1 MDNLKHLDTIKIT
14 DLLTLTND
22 SYMGESS
29 DNKSDNDDNNNNNNK
44 IKEYNNILKNILDDL
59 KTTPS
64 KVKGDT
70 GLNWHFV
77 LTFGTAI
84 TAFFP
89 IVESFIKNSGQS
101 FDADIKTTVVYLT
114 ICALAIALKKPKE
127 LYKKIFEELRL
138 RGSYNFLKP
147 TVAIMNV
154 MKKIFKV
161 ISKKTG
167 QVITGIVDMFAYT
180 ALFVPFALVLQDLIS
195 LNSIT
200 MDGFI
205 SAFSGDWIGKVL
217 SVSISLG
224 TISIKHFF
232 IDLINNL
239 KGFKHKGINAIK
251 KVINKIKNF
260 SLSQFIF
267 GNKNKKSINNDI
279 KKFTDFDG
287 GEIIN
292 ETGNK
297 YTELEEK
304 WGSLGEYVENF
315 QKELNDNTKELD
327 FLRVIGKYL
336 ESKPDIRLANA
347 VDSMNEYDQRL
358 LVKELQDDFLNE
370 GITAKEFL
378 KDIEDISL
386 SGKGGFNSF
395 IKVIN
400 ALNLPEIKPDIDN
413 CPKDFSLIFSM
424 ESLNKER
431 LLNIMKRF
439 KSLSSAIRI
448 IENIEDNII
457 GLYFGLKYES
467 KRFWI
472 EYGLLA
478 DDKRYI
484 VGEFKFGSPQ
494 FRKMMERKN
503 KVLKSFQEEM
513 KNIDLKDLKTL
524 MNIKNDFTNFS
535 PGYFDRKS
543 NALIKDNVL
552 IQGYYGIGKWDSGIL
567 SKESYTR
574 LKDEFK
580 EWVLS
585 HKWKDKVLIN
595 IKPGKFWVYF
605 KIKLKSDNEE

>member
-1 MDNLKHLDTIKIT
+1 MDNLSIHELSDLIKSNSY
-14 DLLTLTND
+14 LLK
-22 SYMGESS
+22 ESDNN
-29 DNKSDNDDNNNNNNK
+29 DNKSKINK
-44 IKEYNNILKNILDDL
+44 SDIKEYEDITKRILNDL
-59 KTTPS
+59 KETP
-64 KVKGDT
+64 KKIKGDT
-70 GLNWHFV
+70 GMNWYFI
-77 LTFGTAI
+77 LTFGTSI
-84 TAFFP
+84 SAFYP
-89 IVESFIKNSGQS
+89 IIESFIKNNGMS
-101 FDADIKTTVVYLT
+101 FDADIKSTVVYLT

-127 LYKKIFEELRL
+127 LYKKLFEELRL
-138 RGSYNFLKP
+138 RGAYKFLKP

-180 ALFVPFALVLQDLIS
+180 ALFVPFALILQSLIS
-195 LNSIT
+195 LHSIT

-205 SAFSGDWIGKVL
+205 SAFTGDWQGKLL
-217 SVSISLG
+217 SVSVYLG
-224 TISIKHFF
+224 TITTKHFF
-232 IDLINNL
+232 IDLISNL
-239 KGFKHKGINAIK
+239 KRFKHRGIEAIK
-251 KVINKIKNF
+251 KVIDKIKNF
-260 SLSQFIF
+260 SLSQFIL
-267 GNKNKKSINNDI
+267 GNKKGGKSINNDI
-279 KKFTDFDG
+279 KKFTDFEG
-287 GEIIN
+287 EEIIN
-292 ETGNK
+292 EYSENK
-297 YTELEEK
+297 YKELEEK
-304 WGSLGEYVENF
+304 WGSLGEYIENI
-315 QKELNDNTKELD
+315 QKDLKEEQELD
-327 FLRVIGKYL
+327 FLRVVGKYL
-336 ESKPDIRLANA
+336 ESKPDIRLSNS
-347 VDSMNEYDQRL
+347 VNLLNEYDQRL
-358 LVKELQDDFLNE
+358 LVKEIQDDFLNE
-370 GITAKEFL
+370 SSITSKEFL

-431 LLNIMKRF
+431 LLNTMKRF
-439 KSLSSAIRI
+439 KSLSPAIRI

-503 KVLKSFQEEM
+503 KVLKPFQEEM
-513 KNIDLKDLKTL
+513 KSVDLKDLKIL
-524 MNIKNDFTNFS
+524 MEIKNDFTNFS
-535 PGYFDRKS
+535 PGYFHRKS

-567 SKESYTR
+567 SKESYTL

-585 HKWKDKVLIN
+585 HNKWKDKVLIN

-605 KIKLKSDNEE
+605 KIKLKSNNEE